1 MRGKKDL
8 TGGKRGRREVEKN
21 QTQNYI
27 ESVTMKSFVFRLKNL
42 TDKDRVTERRVSLL
56 ELVDFMQKHLTKP
69 AAEVAD
75 HPNNAVVHV
84 R

>member
-1 MRGKKDL
+1 
-8 TGGKRGRREVEKN
+8 
-21 QTQNYI
+21 
-27 ESVTMKSFVFRLKNL
+27 MKSFVFRLKNL

-75 HPNNAVVHV
+75 HPSNAVVHV